1 MNASFRQLKLFLAV
15 AEHGSITA
23 AARACHV
30 TQPSVSMQ
38 LRELT
43 DAVGLP
49 LYEVVGKRLHL
60 TPAGETLANTARAMV
75 AEWADFEQRIDA
87 MKGLTR
93 GRLSVAVVSTAKY
106 FVPRILGSFCQRY
119 PEIDIE
125 LEVQNRN
132 GVIENLRTNRNDLY
146 IMSIPPD
153 DIDIDKQPFL
163 PNPLVVVAALTH
175 PLASQKSV
183 ALEALAGERFILRE
197 RGSGTR
203 TSCDAYFRSIG
214 FQPRVRMELGSNE
227 AIKQAVAGGMGISVL
242 SQHALSTHL
251 ADDQLTVLPVAG
263 FPIRCSWWTLTP
275 RGKRLSPIAQ
285 EFLRHLDTCAAEL
298 RLRLEEPAAG
308 G

>member
-1 MNASFRQLKLFLAV
+1 
-15 AEHGSITA
+15 
-23 AARACHV
+23 
-30 TQPSVSMQ
+30 MQ
-38 LRELT
+38 LRELA

-60 TPAGETLANTARAMV
+60 TPAGDTLASTARAMV

-125 LEVQNRN
+125 LDVQNRN
-132 GVIENLRTNRNDLY
+132 GVIANLRANRNDLY

-153 DIDIDKQPFL
+153 DMDIERQPFL
-163 PNPLVVVAALTH
+163 PNPLVVVA
-175 PLASQKSV
+175 PLQHRLAGQTGLS
-183 ALEALAGERFILRE
+183 LDALADERFILRE

-203 TSCDAYFRSIG
+203 TSCDAWFHSTG
-214 FQPRVRMELGSNE
+214 FTPRVRMELGSNE

-251 ADDQLTVLPVAG
+251 ADGQLTVLPVAG
-263 FPIRCSWWTLTP
+263 FPIRCSWWTLYP

-285 EFLRHLDTCAAEL
+285 EFLRHLDACAAEL
-298 RLRLEEPAAG
+298 RQRLGEPLASV
-308 G
+308 